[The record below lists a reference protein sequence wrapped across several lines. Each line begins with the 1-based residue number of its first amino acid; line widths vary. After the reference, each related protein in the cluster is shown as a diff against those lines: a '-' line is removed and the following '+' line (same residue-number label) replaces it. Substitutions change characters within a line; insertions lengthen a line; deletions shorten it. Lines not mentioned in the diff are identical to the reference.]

1 MPYDLCILTCT
12 SRLLLVGKIE
22 VCTLCDG
29 LAEVDPW
36 LARRAVNIVL
46 SFHPLHINLK
56 VQFTH
61 ARDDRLKNLKQHT

>member
-1 MPYDLCILTCT
+1 MPYDLCILTCA

-29 LAEVDPW
+29 LTEVHAW
-36 LARRAVNIVL
+36 LARRAVDIVL
-46 SFHPLHINLK
+46 SFHPLNINLK

-61 ARDDRLKNLKQHT
+61 ARDNRLKN